1 MFFDN
6 NKYFEFVK
14 LCRENGI
21 NVPIIPG
28 IKPITTAKQLTALP
42 KIFHVD
48 IPHELIEAIEDCS
61 SDKDVKQ
68 IGIEWCIQQSRDL
81 MKAGVPCLH
90 YYTMGNADLTCRIAE
105 KVF

>member
-6 NKYFEFVK
+6 SKYFEFVER
-14 LCRENGI
+14 CRANGI
-21 NVPIIPG
+21 DVPIIPG
-28 IKPITTAKQLTALP
+28 IKPMTTAKQLTALP

-48 IPHELIEAIEDCS
+48 LPQDLIDAVEGCK
-61 SDKDVKQ
+61 SDKDVKTV
-68 IGIEWCIQQSRDL
+68 GIDWCIQQSKVL

-90 YYTMGNADLTCRIAE
+90 YYTMGNAEITCRIAE